1 MNWNVIVIV
10 ICILIAAFAVWK
22 EYVRA
27 NQSRLLLRLLATI
40 TAIIALACIA
50 LPLTYRV
57 DVNQQD
63 KREALLL
70 TEGFSADS
78 VSRYNT
84 EKIFTL
90 NSTISKKIP
99 KATLLYDL
107 ADLKVDSTIAQIHIL
122 GNGLDKEDLQRL
134 DHIPVIFYPAAFKQG
149 ISAIS
154 WNERLK
160 AGEELNIEGTYKNS
174 LPQKIKLVLKGL
186 STGLDSVIIQ
196 PGEAG
201 PFNLRSTPK
210 NPGKNVYELL
220 AITGMDTLENQ
231 NIPVQIEPAKHLNI
245 LMLTASPDFESRFLK
260 NWLSESGFAVAVRSA
275 ISKDKF
281 NKEFINLAQFPL
293 DHLSTSVFGKFDVL
307 IADLS
312 VLKTLNG
319 VETAVL
325 QQEVTQKGLGV
336 VIRADSCL
344 RSNSWL
350 QRDFP
355 SDRLAV
361 KDPAPVS
368 LSIQGKTDSTAKL
381 NAGMVYLVNQANTQ
395 SLVSDEHG
403 HVLAA
408 NTLAGAGKLVFTPLN
423 NTFSWILSGDKA
435 DYSTVWSLLIT
446 KAARKVTTPESW
458 TVKSAIP
465 TASNPVELQLESG
478 VAPSVIQ
485 IDSAVIAPIQ
495 NSKLPFQWKVKY
507 WPQLAGWQ
515 AVKQSNG
522 TLNWFYVYSYDD
534 WKTIRALKKQANIKA
549 YIAGNVINSNVT
561 KQIHEKATITVSKI
575 YFYVLLLMACAFL
588 WLEAKL
594 R

>member
-1 MNWNVIVIV
+1 MNWNAIVII

-27 NQSRLLLRLLATI
+27 NQSRLVLRLLATV
-40 TAIIALACIA
+40 TAIVALACIA
-50 LPLTYRV
+50 LPLTYQ
-57 DVNQQD
+57 VNADRQD

-78 VSRYNT
+78 ISRYNT

-90 NSTISKKIP
+90 NSAISKKIP
-99 KATLLYDL
+99 KATLIYDL

-149 ISAIS
+149 ITAVS
-154 WNERLK
+154 WNEHLK

-186 STGLDSVIIQ
+186 STALDSVIIQ

-220 AITGMDTLENQ
+220 AITGKDTLENQ
-231 NIPVQIEPAKHLNI
+231 NIPVQIESAKPLSV

-260 NWLSESGFAVAVRSA
+260 NWLSENRYAVAVRSA

-281 NKEFINLAQFPL
+281 NKEFINLGQFPL
-293 DHLSTSVFGKFDVL
+293 DHLSASVFGKFDVL

-319 VETAVL
+319 AEAAAL

-336 VIRADSCL
+336 VIRAGSSL

-355 SDRLAV
+355 ADRLAV
-361 KDPAPVS
+361 KDPASVS
-368 LSIQGKTDSTAKL
+368 LSIQGKIGNTAKL
-381 NAGMVYLVNQANTQ
+381 NAGVAYLANQANIQ

-403 HVLAA
+403 RVLAA
-408 NTLAGAGKLVFTPLN
+408 NTLAGTGKLVFTPLN
-423 NTFSWILSGDKA
+423 NTYSWVLSGDKA
-435 DYSTVWSLLIT
+435 DYTALWSLLIT
-446 KAARKVTTPESW
+446 KAARKVAAPEFW

-465 TASNPVELQLESG
+465 TVSNPVELQLESG

-495 NSKLPFQWKVKY
+495 SSQLPFQRKVNY
-507 WPQLAGWQ
+507 WPQTVGWQ
-515 AVKQSNG
+515 SVKQRNG

-534 WKTIRALKKQANIKA
+534 WKTVRALKKQADTKA
-549 YIAGNVINSNVT
+549 YIADNTINNNVT
-561 KQIHEKATITVSKI
+561 KQIHEKATIAVSKI
-575 YFYVLLLMACAFL
+575 YFYVLLLLACAFL
-588 WLEAKL
+588 WLEAKF

>member
-1 MNWNVIVIV
+1 MNWNAIVII

-27 NQSRLLLRLLATI
+27 NQSRLVLRLLATI
-40 TAIIALACIA
+40 TAITALACIA
-50 LPLTYRV
+50 LPLTYQV
-57 DVNQQD
+57 DVNRQD
-63 KREALLL
+63 KRDALLL

-90 NSTISKKIP
+90 DSAISKKSP
-99 KATLLYDL
+99 KAVLIYDL
-107 ADLKVDSTIAQIHIL
+107 ADLKSDSTITQIRIL
-122 GNGLDKEDLQRL
+122 GDGLDKEDLQRL
-134 DHIPVIFYPAAFKQG
+134 DHLPVIFYPAALKQG
-149 ISAIS
+149 ITAVS
-154 WNERLK
+154 WNEHLK
-160 AGEELNIEGTYKNS
+160 AGDEINVAGTYKNS

-186 STGLDSVIIQ
+186 STGLDSVIIP
-196 PGEAG
+196 PGEAV

-210 NPGKNVYELL
+210 NPGKNVYKLL
-220 AITGMDTLENQ
+220 VITGTDTLENQ
-231 NIPVQIEPAKHLNI
+231 NVPVQIELAKPLNV

-260 NWLSESGFAVAVRSA
+260 NWLSGSGFAVAARSA

-281 NKEFINLAQFPL
+281 NKEFINLDQFPL
-293 DHLSTSVFGKFDVL
+293 DHLSASVFGKFDVL

-319 VETAVL
+319 AEAAAL
-325 QQEVTQKGLGV
+325 QQEVTQKGLGI
-336 VIRADSCL
+336 VIRADSSL

-355 SDRLAV
+355 ADRLAV

-368 LSIQGKTDSTAKL
+368 LNIQGKTGNTAKL
-381 NAGMVYLVNQANTQ
+381 NAGMVYLANQANAQ
-395 SLVSDEHG
+395 PLVNDEHG

-408 NTLAGAGKLVFTPLN
+408 NALAGAGKLVFTPLN
-423 NTFSWILSGDKA
+423 NTFSWILGGDKA
-435 DYSTVWSLLIT
+435 DYSALWSLLIA
-446 KAARKVTTPESW
+446 KATRKVATPESW

-465 TASNPVELQLESG
+465 TVSNRVELQLESA
-478 VAPSVIQ
+478 VAPSGIQ
-485 IDSAVIAPIQ
+485 IDSAIISPIQ
-495 NSKLPFQWKVKY
+495 NSKLPFQWVVNY
-507 WPQLAGWQ
+507 WPQAVGWQ
-515 AVKQSNG
+515 SVKQSNG

-534 WKTIRALKKQANIKA
+534 WKTIRMLKKQADTKA
-549 YIAGNVINSNVT
+549 YIANNVINSNVT
-561 KQIHEKATITVSKI
+561 KQIHEKATIAVSKI

-588 WLEAKL
+588 WLEAKF

>member
-1 MNWNVIVIV
+1 MNWNAIVII

-27 NQSRLLLRLLATI
+27 NQSRLVLRLLATI
-40 TAIIALACIA
+40 TTIIALACIA

-57 DVNQQD
+57 DVNRQD
-63 KREALLL
+63 KREVLLL

-84 EKIFTL
+84 KKIFTL
-90 NSTISKKIP
+90 NSAISKKIP
-99 KATLLYDL
+99 KATLIYDL
-107 ADLKVDSTIAQIHIL
+107 VDLKSDSTITQIRIL
-122 GNGLDKEDLQRL
+122 GDGLDKEELQRL
-134 DHIPVIFYPAAFKQG
+134 DHVPVIFHPAAFKQG

-160 AGEELNIEGTYKNS
+160 AGDEINIVGTYKNS

-186 STGLDSVIIQ
+186 STGLDSVIIP
-196 PGEAG
+196 PGVAG

-210 NPGKNVYELL
+210 NPGKNVYKLL
-220 AITGMDTLENQ
+220 VIAGIDTLENQ
-231 NIPVQIEPAKHLNI
+231 NIPVQIEPAKPLNI

-260 NWLSESGFAVAVRSA
+260 NWLSGNGFAVAVRSA

-281 NKEFINLAQFPL
+281 NKEFINLDQFPL
-293 DHLSTSVFGKFDVL
+293 DHLSASVFGKFDVL

-319 VETAVL
+319 AEATAL

-336 VIRADSCL
+336 VIRADSSL

-355 SDRLAV
+355 ADRLAV
-361 KDPAPVS
+361 KDPVPVS
-368 LSIQGKTDSTAKL
+368 LSVQGKTNNTAKL
-381 NAGMVYLVNQANTQ
+381 NAGMVYLANQANTQ
-395 SLVSDEHG
+395 SLINDEHG

-408 NTLAGAGKLVFTPLN
+408 NALAGAGKLVFTPLN

-435 DYSTVWSLLIT
+435 DYSALWSLLIA
-446 KAARKVTTPESW
+446 KAARKVATPESW

-465 TASNPVELQLESG
+465 TVSNPVELQLESA
-478 VAPSVIQ
+478 VVPSVIQ
-485 IDSAVIAPIQ
+485 IDNAVIAPIQ
-495 NSKLPFQWKVKY
+495 SSKLPFQWKVNY
-507 WPQLAGWQ
+507 WPQTVGWQ

-522 TLNWFYVYSYDD
+522 ALNWFYVYSYDD
-534 WKTIRALKKQANIKA
+534 WKKVRALKKQADTKA
-549 YIAGNVINSNVT
+549 YIANNVINSNVT
-561 KQIHEKATITVSKI
+561 KQIHEKATIAVSKI

-588 WLEAKL
+588 WLEAKF